1 MYGPAVHDLVQCV
14 YSAYSEYGMRTL
26 EEHLLSK
33 CAEV

>member
-14 YSAYSEYGMRTL
+14 YSAYSTHTL

-33 CAEV
+33 CAKV